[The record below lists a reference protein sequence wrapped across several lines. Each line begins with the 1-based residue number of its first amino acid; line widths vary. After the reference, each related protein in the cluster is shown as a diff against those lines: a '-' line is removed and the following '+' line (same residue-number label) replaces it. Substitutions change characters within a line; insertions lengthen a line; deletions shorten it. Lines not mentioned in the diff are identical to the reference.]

1 MVKKFVAKTCES
13 KKADAESKKA
23 DVESKKA
30 DANPIL
36 KKYMA
41 TYHDE
46 MELNTTFNNFVK
58 NFQLAYEGPN
68 EAQFQIEAKYRQRE
82 FGKFHRINCIQIYS
96 LPLAYCSKE
105 GDGDLPLGPSF
116 QVYIGSLFG
125 IKTL

>member
-23 DVESKKA
+23 
-30 DANPIL
+30 ANPIL
-36 KKYMA
+36 KKYLA

-46 MELNTTFNNFVK
+46 MELNTTFDEFVK
-58 NFQLAYEGPN
+58 NFRLAYEGPN

-82 FGKFHRINCIQIYS
+82 FGKFHRINCIQINP
-96 LPLAYCSKE
+96 LPLAYCSKGE
-105 GDGDLPLGPSF
+105 EDLPLGPSF
-116 QVYIGSLFG
+116 QVYIGSRFG